1 MNQVNDIFNFIL
13 KNTNCSYCQ
22 EYEKIEN
29 NEGWNLYMKEY
40 DMYSALLLYHPVM
53 KKDIRVISK
62 PTDIII
68 LLDKDS
74 NVIVKLEIIIQNNE
88 TLFSTLVPTEE
99 YQSFYDTINSI
110 EKPFDKTLN
119 ALYIGEYT
127 VQIKSS

>member
-1 MNQVNDIFNFIL
+1 MNQVNDILNFIL